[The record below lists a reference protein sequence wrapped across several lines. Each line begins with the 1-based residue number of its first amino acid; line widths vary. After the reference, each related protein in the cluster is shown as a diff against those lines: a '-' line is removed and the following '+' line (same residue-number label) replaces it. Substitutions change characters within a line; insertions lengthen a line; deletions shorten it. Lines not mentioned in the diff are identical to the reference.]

1 MLQIYYILLNV
12 ANDKSVFRKN
22 WKDISPDFV
31 SGCPK
36 GGVCRWVARQSFGL
50 IYLRGSF
57 VYV

>member
-1 MLQIYYILLNV
+1 MLQIYYILLNA
-12 ANDKSVFRKN
+12 ANDKSVFRKK
-22 WKDISPDFV
+22 WKDISTDFV

-50 IYLRGSF
+50 IYLRGNF

>member
-1 MLQIYYILLNV
+1 MLQIYYILLNA

-22 WKDISPDFV
+22 WKDISPGFV

-36 GGVCRWVARQSFGL
+36 GGVCRWGAHRSFGL

>member
-1 MLQIYYILLNV
+1 MLQIYYILLNA
-12 ANDKSVFRKN
+12 ANDKLVFQKI

-36 GGVCRWVARQSFGL
+36 GGVYRWVTRRSFGL